1 MAGGANRVAP
11 CVIRPTVSG
20 ASGFRFL
27 VRAPKMLRVVSAIF
41 YFFERRPSA
50 RLASGRAMLSR
61 LRKKEARLLL
71 KK

>member
-27 VRAPKMLRVVSAIF
+27 VRTPKMLRVVSAIF
-41 YFFERRPSA
+41 YFFRTSTVSAARERQSHA
-50 RLASGRAMLSR
+50 FSVA
-61 LRKKEARLLL
+61 
-71 KK
+71 